1 MAIFNKEDKVYIA
14 DYDIWAFMLARIV
27 LASIYPA
34 EDLWLANNS
43 MGSHCIKRF
52 FRYRGSEWEKEELL
66 NLIEQLDE
74 EGFDDFT
81 RVRELLG
88 LATGSDNGW
97 YTRVSV
103 N

>member
-1 MAIFNKEDKVYIA
+1 
-14 DYDIWAFMLARIV
+14 
-27 LASIYPA
+27 
-34 EDLWLANNS
+34 NNS
-43 MGSHCIKRF
+43 MGSHLRETILSLP
-52 FRYRGSEWEKEELL
+52 GSEWEKEDYL

-97 YTRVSV
+97 YTLRIGELKAMLALAVAIWNRLWSGP
-103 N
+103 NGRWSLTHQYS